1 MFMEKVLMKKTVHD
15 GKVYHRAGELVEVK
29 PEVAKWY
36 LEKGFAVKLSPK
48 VEEAVIE
55 DLQEPE
61 IKIDADVI
69 ETKEEKKVY
78 KKRK

>member
-36 LEKGFAVKLSPK
+36 LEKGFAVKLSQK
-48 VEEAVIE
+48 IEEAVIE

-61 IKIDADVI
+61 IKVEAEAI

-78 KKRK
+78 RKRK

>member
-1 MFMEKVLMKKTVHD
+1 MENVLMKKTVHD

-29 PEVAKWY
+29 PEIAKWY
-36 LEKGFAVKLSPK
+36 LDKGFAVKLSPK
-48 VEEAVIE
+48 IEEAVIE

-61 IKIDADVI
+61 IKIEAETI